1 MTNILTAAEA
11 ANVLRCAAT
20 DAVMLQLLPMVDKYI
35 MRATGHDWASDSSI
49 LPEAK
54 AAAQMLLVMWYENPA
69 MIAGGVSSLSFG
81 LSAALVQLE
90 AIALQYVE
98 FEGISAA
105 GYISLPG
112 VSEGDSVVSL
122 VGIIGVSGD
131 QSASFESVIS
141 QDGYLRQLS
150 GSDLSDKWFRA
161 FIKTPG
167 EL

>member
-1 MTNILTAAEA
+1 MANILTAAEA
-11 ANVLRCAAT
+11 ANVLRCETT
-20 DAVMLQLLPMVDKYI
+20 DATMLQLLPMIDKYI
-35 MRATGHDWASDSSI
+35 LNATGHDWASDSSI

-54 AAAQMLLVMWYENPA
+54 SAAQMLLVMWYENPA
-69 MIAGGVSSLSFG
+69 MIAGGISSLNFG

-90 AIALQYVE
+90 AIALRYIE
-98 FEGISAA
+98 FEGISSA

-112 VSEGDSVVSL
+112 VKEGDTIETL

-131 QSASFESVIS
+131 QSVSFESVIS
-141 QDGYLRQLS
+141 QDGYIKQLS

-161 FIKTPG
+161 FVKTPG

>member
-1 MTNILTAAEA
+1 MPNILTAAEA
-11 ANVLRCAAT
+11 ANVLRCEAT
-20 DAVMLQLLPMVDKYI
+20 DVVMLQLLPQVDTYI
-35 MRATGHDWASDSSI
+35 RNATGHDWASDTSI

-54 AAAQMLLVMWYENPA
+54 SAAQMLLVMWYENPA
-69 MIAGGVSSLSFG
+69 MVAGGISSLNFG
-81 LSAALVQLE
+81 LNAALTQLE
-90 AIALQYVE
+90 AIALGYKE
-98 FEGISAA
+98 FEGISSA

-112 VSEGDSVVSL
+112 VKEGDTVETL

-141 QDGYLRQLS
+141 QDGYIKQLS

-161 FIKTPG
+161 YIKTPG

>member
-1 MTNILTAAEA
+1 MANILTAAEA

-20 DAVMLQLLPMVDKYI
+20 DATMLQLLPMIDKYI
-35 MRATGHDWASDSSI
+35 QNASGHDWASDTSI

-69 MIAGGVSSLSFG
+69 MIAGGISSLNFG
-81 LSAALVQLE
+81 LSAALTQLE
-90 AIALQYVE
+90 AIALQYIE
-98 FEGISAA
+98 FEGIISA

-112 VSEGDSVVSL
+112 VQEGDSVSSL

-131 QSASFESVIS
+131 QSASFETVIS
-141 QDGYLRQLS
+141 QNGYIKQLS

-161 FIKTPG
+161 YIKTPG